1 MGFDKSR
8 RVHEA
13 IRESWKSIAARRRQ
27 GSAPR
32 IWLVIAAEYREVK
45 VSSAAHAC
53 DVREHLTFG
62 DHLAWPK
69 SRSRPHVPVLRED
82 YALRSLVPDEH
93 PAFKDWIH
101 DVAGDHPVGGCPHR
115 LDTRADVD
123 TCVKPD
129 RPRRRAAS
137 KDSAVANCATGCQIR
152 GSAGPRWAEEAGNS
166 RLAGLMPSTAEQGRR
181 RTLWSRRWK

>member
-45 VSSAAHAC
+45 VSPAAHAC
-53 DVREHLTFG
+53 DVREHLTFR

-82 YALRSLVPDEH
+82 CALRSLVPDEH
-93 PAFKDWIH
+93 PAFEDWIH

-137 KDSAVANCATGCQIR
+137 KDSAVAKAPLAAKSEAVR
-152 GSAGPRWAEEAGNS
+152 GPGGQRKLEIVGS
-166 RLAGLMPSTAEQGRR
+166 LD
-181 RTLWSRRWK
+181 